1 MKELITVDV
10 PANSNIIRKGEV
22 FMLENIKFT
31 FEEIEEGFTVTLKG
45 DKEKLRAKLEA
56 FEAFLNFKEKA
67 KQAGFEHPGSGSPI
81 HQFIKAMHKHHAHHS
96 GGHCGHHGGHGH
108 HGEHPFKHGH
118 CGESFKPEASVNQSE
133 EHQKTRE

>member
-1 MKELITVDV
+1 MH
-10 PANSNIIRKGEV
+10 
-22 FMLENIKFT
+22 LENFKFT
-31 FEEIEEGFTVTLKG
+31 YEENEEGFTVTLKG

-81 HQFIKAMHKHHAHHS
+81 HQFFKAMHKHHAHHAE
-96 GGHCGHHGGHGH
+96 GHGHCGHHGH

-118 CGESFKPEASVNQSE
+118 CGESTKGEAPVNHGE
-133 EHQKTRE
+133 ETKKTQE